1 VALENGAR
9 WDELQTR
16 RLCLVRRLATLLS
29 AANRRRAAK
38 LMVKAALPEKAGE
51 LGNGARVIIYD

>member
-1 VALENGAR
+1 
-9 WDELQTR
+9 
-16 RLCLVRRLATLLS
+16 LLS